1 MSKTKKLKQKTTG
14 FDILFRVVTAIACVA
29 IYPVF
34 YFADLIHILITH
46 KDISDLLNKLN
57 GESTSTLQATEE
69 SISLAELPEW
79 ISMFSGFSDG
89 SFDFKA
95 SILQNELYR
104 PLVVAAVFI
113 AIALVLGLVILGF
126 AIFSNKIKAIIG
138 LSGAGFLS
146 TVAAYIAFSFFA
158 NPLMAG
164 EITLSEVLNMDGI
177 ISSLIIGFLGEVA
190 SFTLD
195 GAFWGLMFIM
205 LGICAWSVSVLLVN
219 ISDEKEKAMKKA
231 ERERQKS

>member
-14 FDILFRVVTAIACVA
+14 FDIVFRVVTAIACVA

-34 YFADLIHILITH
+34 YFMDLIHILILHT
-46 KDISDLLNKLN
+46 DISDLLNKLN
-57 GESTSTLQATEE
+57 NGDTLHATEE
-69 SISLAELPEW
+69 FISLAELPEV
-79 ISMFSGFSDG
+79 IKLFSSFTDG

-104 PLVVAAVFI
+104 PLIVAAVFV

-126 AIFSNKIKAIIG
+126 AAFSNKIKVIIG
-138 LSGAGFLS
+138 LSGTGFLS
-146 TVAAYIAFSFFA
+146 TVFAYIAFSAFA

-164 EITLSEVLNMDGI
+164 EISLSEALNVDGVI
-177 ISSLIIGFLGEVA
+177 ASTLIGYLGDVGA
-190 SFTLD
+190 FNLD
-195 GAFWGLMFIM
+195 AAFWGLMFIM
-205 LGICAWSVSVLLVN
+205 LGICVWASSILLVN

-231 ERERQKS
+231 ERLNK

>member
-1 MSKTKKLKQKTTG
+1 MSKTNKIKQKTTG
-14 FDILFRVVTAIACVA
+14 FDIVFRVVTAIACVA

-46 KDISDLLNKLN
+46 NDISDLLNKIS
-57 GESTSTLQATEE
+57 GENTLQATEE
-69 SISLAELPEW
+69 SISLAELPKW
-79 ISMFSGFSDG
+79 INMFAGFTNEE
-89 SFDFKA
+89 FDFKA

-113 AIALVLGLVILGF
+113 IIALVLGLVILGF
-126 AIFSNKIKAIIG
+126 AVFSNKIKVIIG

-146 TVAAYIAFSFFA
+146 TLAAYFSFSAFA

-164 EITLSEVLNMDGI
+164 EISLSQALNIDGI
-177 ISSLIIGFLGEVA
+177 ISSLIVGFLGDVA

-195 GAFWGLMFIM
+195 AAFWGVLFIM
-205 LGICAWSVSVLLVN
+205 LGICAWSVSVLIVN

-231 ERERQKS
+231 ERLNK

>member
-1 MSKTKKLKQKTTG
+1 MSKTNKIKQKTTG
-14 FDILFRVVTAIACVA
+14 FDILFRVVTAIACIA

-46 KDISDLLNKLN
+46 NDISDLLNKLN
-57 GESTSTLQATEE
+57 GENTLHATEE

-79 ISMFSGFSDG
+79 INMFSGFTDD

-104 PLVVAAVFI
+104 PLIVAAVFI

-146 TVAAYIAFSFFA
+146 TIAAYVAFSCFA

-177 ISSLIIGFLGEVA
+177 ISSLIVGFLGEVA

-231 ERERQKS
+231 ERERQK

>member
-1 MSKTKKLKQKTTG
+1 MSKTNKIKQKTTG
-14 FDILFRVVTAIACVA
+14 FDILFRVVTAIACIA

-46 KDISDLLNKLN
+46 TDISDLLNKLN
-57 GESTSTLQATEE
+57 GENTLQATEE

-79 ISMFSGFSDG
+79 INTFSSFTDG
-89 SFDFKA
+89 NFDFKA

-146 TVAAYIAFSFFA
+146 TIAAYISFSCFA

-164 EITLSEVLNMDGI
+164 EISLSEVLNMDGI

-231 ERERQKS
+231 ERQR

>member
-1 MSKTKKLKQKTTG
+1 MSKTNKIKQKTTG
-14 FDILFRVVTAIACVA
+14 FDIVFRVVTAIACIA

-46 KDISDLLNKLN
+46 TDISDLLNKLN
-57 GESTSTLQATEE
+57 GENTLQATEE
-69 SISLAELPEW
+69 SLSLAELPEW
-79 ISMFSGFSDG
+79 LDLFSGFTDG
-89 SFDFKA
+89 NFDFKA

-104 PLVVAAVFI
+104 PLIVAAVFI
-113 AIALVLGLVILGF
+113 IIALVLGLVILGF
-126 AIFSNKIKAIIG
+126 AIFSNKIKVIIG

-146 TVAAYIAFSFFA
+146 TIAAYISFSFFA
-158 NPLMAG
+158 NPLMSG

-177 ISSLIIGFLGEVA
+177 ISSLIVGFLGEVA

-231 ERERQKS
+231 ERQRQ

>member
-1 MSKTKKLKQKTTG
+1 MSKTNKIKQKTTG
-14 FDILFRVVTAIACVA
+14 FDILFRVVTAIACIA

-46 KDISDLLNKLN
+46 TDISDLLNKLN
-57 GESTSTLQATEE
+57 GENTLQATEE

-79 ISMFSGFSDG
+79 INTFSSFTDG
-89 SFDFKA
+89 NFDFKA

-146 TVAAYIAFSFFA
+146 TIAAYISFSCFA

-164 EITLSEVLNMDGI
+164 EITLSEVLNMNGI

-231 ERERQKS
+231 ERERQR

>member
-1 MSKTKKLKQKTTG
+1 MSKTNKIKQKTTG
-14 FDILFRVVTAIACVA
+14 FDIVFRVVTAIACIA

-46 KDISDLLNKLN
+46 NDISDLLNKIS
-57 GESTSTLQATEE
+57 GENTLQATEE
-69 SISLAELPEW
+69 SISLAELPKW
-79 ISMFSGFSDG
+79 INMFAGFTNEE
-89 SFDFKA
+89 FDFKA

-113 AIALVLGLVILGF
+113 IIALVLGLVILGF
-126 AIFSNKIKAIIG
+126 AVFSNKIKVIIG

-146 TVAAYIAFSFFA
+146 TLAAYFSFSAFA

-164 EITLSEVLNMDGI
+164 EISLSQALNIDGI
-177 ISSLIIGFLGEVA
+177 ISSLIVGFLGDVA

-195 GAFWGLMFIM
+195 AAFWGVLFIM
-205 LGICAWSVSVLLVN
+205 LGICAWSVSVLIVN

-231 ERERQKS
+231 ERLNK

>member
-1 MSKTKKLKQKTTG
+1 MSKTNKIKQKTTG

-46 KDISDLLNKLN
+46 KDISDLLNKVTS
-57 GESTSTLQATEE
+57 ESTLHATEE

-79 ISMFSGFSDG
+79 INMFSGFTDG
-89 SFDFKA
+89 NFDFKA

-113 AIALVLGLVILGF
+113 AIALILGLVILGF

-146 TVAAYIAFSFFA
+146 TIAAYISFSCFA

-164 EITLSEVLNMDGI
+164 EISLSEVLNMDGI

-231 ERERQKS
+231 ERVNK

>member
-1 MSKTKKLKQKTTG
+1 MSKTKKIKQKTTG
-14 FDILFRVVTAIACVA
+14 FDIVFRVVTAIACVA

-46 KDISDLLNKLN
+46 KDISDLLNN
-57 GESTSTLQATEE
+57 FTSESTLHATEE

-79 ISMFSGFSDG
+79 INTFSGFTDG

-146 TVAAYIAFSFFA
+146 TIAAYISFSCFA

-164 EITLSEVLNMDGI
+164 EITLSEVLNMNGI

-205 LGICAWSVSVLLVN
+205 LGICAWAVSVLLVN

-231 ERERQKS
+231 ERERQR

>member
-1 MSKTKKLKQKTTG
+1 MSKTKTLKRKTTG

-34 YFADLIHILITH
+34 YFVDLIHILIVHT
-46 KDISDLLNKLN
+46 DISDLLNKFSGGTDLH
-57 GESTSTLQATEE
+57 ATEE
-69 SISLAELPEW
+69 SLSLAEIPGFVSPF
-79 ISMFSGFSDG
+79 IDFASGE
-89 SFDFKA
+89 FDFKA

-104 PLVVAAVFI
+104 PLVIAAVFVI
-113 AIALVLGLVILGF
+113 IALVLGVVIFGF
-126 AIFSNKIKAIIG
+126 AVFSNKIKVIIG

-146 TVAAYIAFSFFA
+146 TIAAYISFSAFA

-164 EITLSEVLNMDGI
+164 EISLSEALNMNGI
-177 ISSLIIGFLGEVA
+177 ISSLIVGFLGDVE

-231 ERERQKS
+231 ERQRQ

>member
-1 MSKTKKLKQKTTG
+1 MSKTKKIKQKTTG
-14 FDILFRVVTAIACVA
+14 FDIVYRIVTAIACIA

-34 YFADLIHILITH
+34 YFVDLIHILITH

-57 GESTSTLQATEE
+57 GENTLQATEE
-69 SISLAELPEW
+69 SLSLAELPEW
-79 ISMFSGFSDG
+79 LNLFSGFTDG

-113 AIALVLGLVILGF
+113 VIALVLGLVILGF
-126 AIFSNKIKAIIG
+126 AIFSNKIKVIIG

-146 TVAAYIAFSFFA
+146 TIAAYISFSFFA

-177 ISSLIIGFLGEVA
+177 ISSLIVGFLGEVA

-231 ERERQKS
+231 ERQRQ

>member
-1 MSKTKKLKQKTTG
+1 MSKTNKIKQKTTG
-14 FDILFRVVTAIACVA
+14 FDILFRVVTAIACIA

-46 KDISDLLNKLN
+46 TDISDLLNKLN
-57 GESTSTLQATEE
+57 GENTLQATEE

-79 ISMFSGFSDG
+79 INTFSSFTDG
-89 SFDFKA
+89 NFDFKA

-146 TVAAYIAFSFFA
+146 TIAAYISFSCFA

-164 EITLSEVLNMDGI
+164 EITLSEVLNMNGI

>member
-1 MSKTKKLKQKTTG
+1 MSKTNKIKQKTTG
-14 FDILFRVVTAIACVA
+14 FDIVFRVVTAIACIA

-46 KDISDLLNKLN
+46 TDISDLLNNLN
-57 GESTSTLQATEE
+57 GENTLQATEE
-69 SISLAELPEW
+69 SISLAELPDW
-79 ISMFSGFSDG
+79 INMFSGFTDE

-104 PLVVAAVFI
+104 PLIVVAVFI

-126 AIFSNKIKAIIG
+126 AVFSNKIKVIIG

-146 TVAAYIAFSFFA
+146 TVAAYVSFSFFA

-164 EITLSEVLNMDGI
+164 EISLSEVLNMDGI
-177 ISSLIIGFLGEVA
+177 ISSLIVGFLGEVA

-231 ERERQKS
+231 ERQRQ

>member
-1 MSKTKKLKQKTTG
+1 MSKTNKIKQKTTG

-46 KDISDLLNKLN
+46 TDISDLLNKLN
-57 GESTSTLQATEE
+57 GENTLQATEE

-79 ISMFSGFSDG
+79 INTFSSFTDG
-89 SFDFKA
+89 NFDFKA

-113 AIALVLGLVILGF
+113 AIALILGLVILGF

-146 TVAAYIAFSFFA
+146 TIAAYISFSCFA

-164 EITLSEVLNMDGI
+164 EISLSEVLNMDGI

-205 LGICAWSVSVLLVN
+205 LGICAWAVSVLLVN

-231 ERERQKS
+231 ERERQR

>member
-1 MSKTKKLKQKTTG
+1 MSKTNKIKQKTTG
-14 FDILFRVVTAIACVA
+14 FDILFRVVTAIACIA

-46 KDISDLLNKLN
+46 TDISDLLNKLN
-57 GESTSTLQATEE
+57 GENTLQATEE

-79 ISMFSGFSDG
+79 INTFSSFTDG
-89 SFDFKA
+89 NFDFKA

-138 LSGAGFLS
+138 LSGVGFLS
-146 TVAAYIAFSFFA
+146 TIAAYISFSCFA

-164 EITLSEVLNMDGI
+164 EISLSEVLNMDGI

-231 ERERQKS
+231 EKLNK

>member
-1 MSKTKKLKQKTTG
+1 MSKTNKIKQKTTG
-14 FDILFRVVTAIACVA
+14 FDILFRVVTAIACIA

-46 KDISDLLNKLN
+46 TDISDLLNKLN
-57 GESTSTLQATEE
+57 GENTLQATEE

-79 ISMFSGFSDG
+79 INTFSSFTDG
-89 SFDFKA
+89 NFDFKA

-146 TVAAYIAFSFFA
+146 TIAAYISFSCFA

-164 EITLSEVLNMDGI
+164 EITLSEVLNMNGI
-177 ISSLIIGFLGEVA
+177 VSSLIIGFLGEVA

-205 LGICAWSVSVLLVN
+205 LGICAWAVSVLLVN

-231 ERERQKS
+231 ERERQR

>member
-46 KDISDLLNKLN
+46 TDISDLLNKLN
-57 GESTSTLQATEE
+57 GENNLQATEE
-69 SISLAELPEW
+69 SISLAELPKW
-79 ISMFSGFSDG
+79 VNMFSGFTDG
-89 SFDFKA
+89 NFDFKA

-113 AIALVLGLVILGF
+113 VIALVLGLVILGF

-205 LGICAWSVSVLLVN
+205 LGICAWAVSVLLVN

>member
-1 MSKTKKLKQKTTG
+1 MSKTNKIKQKTTG
-14 FDILFRVVTAIACVA
+14 FDILFRVVTAIACIA

-46 KDISDLLNKLN
+46 TDISDLLNKLN
-57 GESTSTLQATEE
+57 GENTLQATEE

-79 ISMFSGFSDG
+79 INTFSSFTDG
-89 SFDFKA
+89 NFDFKA
-95 SILQNELYR
+95 NILQNELYR

-146 TVAAYIAFSFFA
+146 TIAAYISFSCFA

-164 EITLSEVLNMDGI
+164 EITLSEVLNMNGI

-231 ERERQKS
+231 ERQRQ

>member
-1 MSKTKKLKQKTTG
+1 M
-14 FDILFRVVTAIACVA
+14 
-29 IYPVF
+29 F

-46 KDISDLLNKLN
+46 NDISDLLNKIS
-57 GESTSTLQATEE
+57 GENTLQATEE
-69 SISLAELPEW
+69 SISLAELPKW
-79 ISMFSGFSDG
+79 INMFAGFTNEE
-89 SFDFKA
+89 FDFKA

-113 AIALVLGLVILGF
+113 IIALVLGLVILGF
-126 AIFSNKIKAIIG
+126 AVFSNKIKVIIG

-146 TVAAYIAFSFFA
+146 TLAAYFSFRAFA

-164 EITLSEVLNMDGI
+164 EISLSQALNIDGI
-177 ISSLIIGFLGEVA
+177 ISSLIVGFLGDVA

-195 GAFWGLMFIM
+195 AAFWGVLFIM
-205 LGICAWSVSVLLVN
+205 LGICAWSVSVLIVN

-231 ERERQKS
+231 ERLNK

>member
-1 MSKTKKLKQKTTG
+1 MSKTNKIKQKTTG
-14 FDILFRVVTAIACVA
+14 FDILFRVVTAIACIA

-46 KDISDLLNKLN
+46 TDISDLLNKLN
-57 GESTSTLQATEE
+57 GENTLQATEE

-79 ISMFSGFSDG
+79 INTFSSFTDG

-113 AIALVLGLVILGF
+113 AIALILGLVILGF

-146 TVAAYIAFSFFA
+146 TIAAYISFSCFA

-205 LGICAWSVSVLLVN
+205 LGICAWAVSVLIVN

-231 ERERQKS
+231 ERQRQ

>member
-1 MSKTKKLKQKTTG
+1 MSKTNKIKQKTTG
-14 FDILFRVVTAIACVA
+14 FDILFRVVTAIACIA

-46 KDISDLLNKLN
+46 TDISDLLNKLN
-57 GESTSTLQATEE
+57 GENTLQATEE

-79 ISMFSGFSDG
+79 INTFSSFTDG
-89 SFDFKA
+89 NFDFKA

-113 AIALVLGLVILGF
+113 VIALVLGLVILGF
-126 AIFSNKIKAIIG
+126 AAFSNKIKVIIG

-146 TVAAYIAFSFFA
+146 TIAAYISFSCFA

-164 EITLSEVLNMDGI
+164 EISLSQALNIDGI
-177 ISSLIIGFLGEVA
+177 ISSLIVGFLGDVA
-190 SFTLD
+190 SFTLYA
-195 GAFWGLMFIM
+195 AFWGVLFIM
-205 LGICAWSVSVLLVN
+205 LGICAWSVSVLIVN

-231 ERERQKS
+231 ERLNK